1 MRCGEKP
8 GGGARASRPT
18 EGKGQYSI
26 VFETFPK
33 LQKLKYRIEK
43 NFPHAEKPP
52 PKRGLLC
59 FRGRFFLS
67 RERSIL
73 GMGSGHGVGDDLHLV
88 LRLLLL
94 GNQLLG
100 KTAVGIEA
108 GAGGDQLADDD
119 ILL

>member
-1 MRCGEKP
+1 MMCGKKP
-8 GGGARASRPT
+8 GGGVRASRPT
-18 EGKGQYSI
+18 EDKGQYS
-26 VFETFPK
+26 VFFEAFPK
-33 LQKLKYRIEK
+33 LQKFKQRVGKI
-43 NFPHAEKPP
+43 FPHAEKPP
-52 PKRGLLC
+52 PKRGLLR
-59 FRGRFFLS
+59 FRGRFCLS

-108 GAGGDQLADDD
+108 GAGGDQLADED
-119 ILL
+119 IFL

>member
-1 MRCGEKP
+1 MRE
-8 GGGARASRPT
+8 T
-18 EGKGQYSI
+18 QEGCPSPLKL
-26 VFETFPK
+26 VFFEAFPK
-33 LQKLKYRIEK
+33 LQKINQRVGKIFL
-43 NFPHAEKPP
+43 HAEKPP
-52 PKRGLLC
+52 PKRGLLR
-59 FRGRFFLS
+59 FRGRLCLS

-108 GAGGDQLADDD
+108 GAGGDQLADDN

>member
-1 MRCGEKP
+1 MRE
-8 GGGARASRPT
+8 T
-18 EGKGQYSI
+18 QEGCPSPLKL
-26 VFETFPK
+26 VFFEAFPK
-33 LQKLKYRIEK
+33 LQKFKQRVGNI
-43 NFPHAEKPP
+43 FPNAEKPP
-52 PKRGLLC
+52 PKRGLLR
-59 FRGRFFLS
+59 FRGRLCLS

-108 GAGGDQLADDD
+108 GAGGDQLADDN